1 MSCLIPVDIFYKHV
15 DSFLPV
21 GYRFH
26 PTDEELVNYYLRRQI
41 LGYKDDP
48 CIIPETPSVH
58 KFDPWHL
65 PGLFRERSIVR
76 SQEAEW
82 WFLSRLLFKTRNSS
96 KYDRQTPSGHW
107 KTTGQEKKINAKGT
121 NKLIGTMRN
130 LVFIENEG
138 SSATETV
145 WVMHEYHLHDCNF
158 GANFLDQQRFVLCHL
173 INKRDEFIDAST
185 SVEAASMSSFLN
197 LDNDKARSN
206 IPENVM
212 EAVMDPR
219 AETLCP
225 PVNPNLSSTQPIVDM
240 GTPSDIHITNDNQF
254 DWLELVD
261 RTEKDGSINKFL
273 DETDHGQGW
282 WLPTDRAIERGEHM
296 PREETSVPA
305 QDNLQ
310 QEYIYFLNVQVVEDY
325 PEINCLTRD
334 PTPTTQ
340 ASRRRDTVQLPK
352 KLSGGLTRGPVTLQA
367 SRGRDRVPLQNKPPG
382 RLASKEREVEKD
394 KAAANISKNVFSM
407 RELKARLE
415 QTQEIEQSRKSES
428 SDFTASSAE
437 SPTMVR
443 DKGLQGSVSREISNR
458 NKNLESKSFQTSA
471 KQNRKVRPSSK
482 SR

>member
-1 MSCLIPVDIFYKHV
+1 MPCLIPVDIFYKHV

-26 PTDEELVNYYLRRQI
+26 STDEELVDYYLRRQI
-41 LGYKDDP
+41 LRYKDDP

-58 KFDPWHL
+58 KFDYWHL

-107 KTTGQEKKINAKGT
+107 KTTSQEKKTNAKGT
-121 NKLIGTMRN
+121 NKLIGTLRN

-138 SSATETV
+138 SSAKETV
-145 WVMHEYHLHDCNF
+145 WVMHEYHPHDCSF

-173 INKRDEFIDAST
+173 INKQDEFINAST

-206 IPENVM
+206 IPENDM

-225 PVNPNLSSTQPIVDM
+225 PVNPNLSSNQPLVDM
-240 GTPSDIHITNDNQF
+240 GAPSDIDITNDNQF

-261 RTEKDGSINKFL
+261 RTEKDGSINQFL
-273 DETDHGQGW
+273 DETDHGQHHCPTRVGGR
-282 WLPTDRAIERGEHM
+282 LQTDRSKV
-296 PREETSVPA
+296 ETES
-305 QDNLQ
+305 LSK
-310 QEYIYFLNVQVVEDY
+310 
-325 PEINCLTRD
+325 IN
-334 PTPTTQ
+334 
-340 ASRRRDTVQLPK
+340 
-352 KLSGGLTRGPVTLQA
+352 
-367 SRGRDRVPLQNKPPG
+367 PPG
-382 RLASKEREVEKD
+382 RLASKEKEVEKD

-415 QTQEIEQSRKSES
+415 QTQELEQSRKSEL
-428 SDFTASSAE
+428 SDFTASSAK

-458 NKNLESKSFQTSA
+458 NKTLESKSFQTSA

-482 SR
+482 AR